1 MATNHYFN
9 NYTYNKNE
17 QELINGLVEEVIQI
31 HGTDVY
37 YIPITQ
43 GVPKDMLLGDDPLKK
58 FEFAYMVE
66 IYIETYSEYMGNQ
79 DYFSKFGLEIQNEL
93 TATISNRAFMKY
105 VGQNQCLGRPRE
117 GDLIYIPQLNNVGEL
132 YEISFVDQDTDM
144 SMFGK
149 ILPFKYKLKLE
160 KYRYN
165 NETINTGVKDI
176 DIIQKNES
184 YNQKFYIKDIFG
196 DIGLFDKAYQKN
208 KDLDVV
214 CSGCV
219 SAYNA
224 EEGWVMLMDIVG
236 DFVENEK
243 IYFDSD
249 ENYAIIYKE
258 NEYELGQKYSGTY
271 DNNIIHEET
280 VDDVTNNNG
289 VGILGVIK

>member
-37 YIPITQ
+37 YIPITK

-58 FEFAYMVE
+58 FESAYMVE

-105 VGQNQCLGRPRE
+105 VGQNQRLVRPRE

-132 YEISFVDQDTDM
+132 YEISFVDQDSDM

-208 KDLDVV
+208 EDGDVV

-224 EEGWVMLMDIVG
+224 EESWVMLMDIVG

-243 IYFDSD
+243 IYFDND
-249 ENYAIIYKE
+249 ENYAIIDKE